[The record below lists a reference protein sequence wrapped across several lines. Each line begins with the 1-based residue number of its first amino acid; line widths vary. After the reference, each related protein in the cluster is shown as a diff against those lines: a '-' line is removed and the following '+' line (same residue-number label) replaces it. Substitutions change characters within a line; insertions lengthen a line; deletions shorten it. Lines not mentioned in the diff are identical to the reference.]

1 MRVLIIPVKETVQ
14 SDYKKIH
21 NGLHAIGECE
31 YANFLDENVSF
42 AEVDEANPYVEV
54 QFPAKKGGEL

>member
-1 MRVLIIPVKETVQ
+1 MKILIIPVKETVHE
-14 SDYKKIH
+14 DFKKIH

-31 YANFLDENVSF
+31 YVNFLDQNVSW

-54 QFPAKKGGEL
+54 QFPAKKVAE